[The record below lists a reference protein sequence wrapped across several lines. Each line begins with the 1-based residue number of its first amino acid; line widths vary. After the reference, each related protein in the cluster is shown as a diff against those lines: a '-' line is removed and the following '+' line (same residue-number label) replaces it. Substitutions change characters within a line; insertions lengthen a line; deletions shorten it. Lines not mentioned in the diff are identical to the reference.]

1 MNQTKRALRALKFF
15 VLISIT
21 FGYQLALAE
30 TRQLIIATGSPY
42 ELGLIDA
49 LAKPFEVK
57 YHCKVRCIKTPTGPG
72 LGLGR
77 HGRVDITIGHNR
89 AATDKFEKEGHAAYR
104 SKLMHNYTI
113 IVGPLDDSAGI
124 SELTV
129 IKDPY
134 ERLKEAQKLIYEKK
148 APYLSRGN
156 GGGMHLLEKGIW
168 QELGL
173 NPIGKS
179 WYKESRKFM
188 LASLRQAN
196 QEGHYYMLDSS
207 TWIKYRSETPNLK
220 LLLTVTPNEYEICV
234 VNPKK
239 HPYILYNHDL
249 AKALFEFVTGHE
261 GQKIIAGFG
270 KDKYGKPLY
279 FSDVIKDIDVVR

>member
-1 MNQTKRALRALKFF
+1 MKKTLKILKVFL
-15 VLISIT
+15 LISVT
-21 FGYQLALAE
+21 FAYQLALAD
-30 TRQLIIATGSPY
+30 TRQLIVATGSPY

-49 LAKPFEVK
+49 LVKPFEAK

-72 LGLGR
+72 LDLGR
-77 HGRVDITIGHNR
+77 YGRVDITIGHNR
-89 AATDKFEKEGHAAYR
+89 AATDKFEKEGHVAYR

-113 IVGPLDDSAGI
+113 IVGPFSDPIGI
-124 SELTV
+124 SELAAL
-129 IKDPY
+129 KDPY
-134 ERLKEAQKLIYEKK
+134 KRLKEAQKLIYEKK
-148 APYLSRGN
+148 ALYLSRGDK
-156 GGGMHLLEKGIW
+156 GGINLLEKRVW

-196 QEGHYYMLDSS
+196 KENRYYMLDSS
-207 TWIKYRSETPNLK
+207 TWIKYRPEIPNLK
-220 LLLTVTPNEYEICV
+220 LLLTVIPNEYEICV

-249 AKALFEFVTGHE
+249 AKAFFEFVTGSE
-261 GQKIIAGFG
+261 GQKIIATFG
-270 KDKYGKPLY
+270 KDKYGKALY
-279 FSDVIKDIDVVR
+279 FSDVIKQ